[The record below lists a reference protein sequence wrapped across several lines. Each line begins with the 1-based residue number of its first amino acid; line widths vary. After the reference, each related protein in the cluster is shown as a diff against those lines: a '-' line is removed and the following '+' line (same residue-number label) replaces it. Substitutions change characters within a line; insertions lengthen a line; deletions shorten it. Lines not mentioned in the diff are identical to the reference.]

1 MKSYPS
7 SNIRNIAL
15 VGHGNS
21 GKTSITE
28 AMLFKAGAIDRM
40 GKTSEGNTVSDFDPE
55 EIKRVT
61 SINTSLSYLEWNNTK
76 INILDAPGLFDYVAG
91 MHEAIT
97 AADSAVIVASGKSGI
112 SVGAIKA
119 FELATELK
127 KAKMLVISK
136 VDSKSADFYKVLAQA
151 KEILGPSIT
160 PVIVP
165 FKDGDNIGFVNVLTK
180 QAYINKNG
188 VSEKA
193 SIPDSETERINAM
206 FNALCENIAETDEEL
221 MEKYFSGEFFT
232 EIEIIH
238 GLLAGAIKGEITPV
252 IACSALEYAGF
263 DLLLDSICNVLPSP
277 EQAAAL
283 PAVDKDGNAI
293 EVKCDADA
301 PLSAFVFKTVADQF
315 GKLSFVK
322 VTSGKLKANCD
333 IYNATTGATEK
344 IGKIVLMRG
353 KKQEEV
359 TEVDA
364 GDIAALLKIS
374 ANTSDTLCTPNNIV
388 KFDAVKYPAPC
399 YFMAV
404 EAASSGDEGKI
415 SQGIAKLLDEDKTLS
430 FKINSETHEQI
441 LGGLGDQ
448 HLEVTAAKLKGKF
461 GVGIKLVTPQIAYRE
476 TIRKPVTVR
485 GKHKKQSGGH
495 GQYGDV
501 EIKFEP
507 CDSTELVFEEQV
519 FGGSVPKNYFPAVE
533 KGLQDSAK
541 HGVLAGYPVV
551 GLKAT
556 LLDGSYHPV
565 DSSEMAFKMAASIA
579 YKDGM
584 AQASP
589 CILEPIGNLKVTVS
603 DATTGDMMGE
613 LNKRRGRVN
622 GMEPAKKGF
631 TTIDADVP
639 MSEMQDFT
647 MVVRAMTQGMG
658 YFTFDFVRYETIP
671 SNLEAQVIANS
682 AKKEVKE

>member
-1 MKSYPS
+1 MKTYPTN
-7 SNIRNIAL
+7 NIRNIAL
-15 VGHGNS
+15 VGHGNA

-28 AMLFKAGAIDRM
+28 AMLYKAGAIDRM

-61 SINTSLSYLEWNNTK
+61 SINTSLSFLEWNNCK
-76 INILDAPGLFDYVAG
+76 INVLDAPGLFDYEGG
-91 MHEAIT
+91 MHEAVT
-97 AADSAVIVASGKSGI
+97 AADSTVIVASGKSGI

-119 FELATELK
+119 YELATELK
-127 KAKMLVISK
+127 KAKMLIISK
-136 VDSKSADFYKVLAQA
+136 IDSKSADFYKVLNQA

-165 FKDGDNIGFVNVLTK
+165 FKDGDSIGFINVLTK
-180 QAYINKNG
+180 QAYINKDG
-188 VSEKA
+188 TSVKA
-193 SIPDSETERINAM
+193 SIPDSETERINEM

-238 GLLAGAIKGEITPV
+238 GLLAGVISGDITPV
-252 IACSALEYAGF
+252 IACTAAEFAGF
-263 DLLLDSICNVLPSP
+263 DLLLDTICNILPSP
-277 EQAAAL
+277 EQAI
-283 PAVDKDGNAI
+283 PMHAVNKNGADV
-293 EVKCDADA
+293 EVKCDASA

-322 VTSGKLKANCD
+322 VMSGKLTPNAD
-333 IYNATTGATEK
+333 IYNTTTESTEK
-344 IGKIVLMRG
+344 IGKIVFMRG
-353 KKQEEV
+353 KKQEDATEV
-359 TEVDA
+359 TS

-374 ANTSDTLCTPNNIV
+374 ANTSDTLCSPSNVV
-388 KFDAVKYPAPC
+388 KFDAIKYPSPC

-430 FKINSETHEQI
+430 FKLNSETHEQI

-461 GVGIKLVTPQIAYRE
+461 GVGIKLETPQIAYRE
-476 TIRKPVTVR
+476 TIRKPITVR

-584 AQASP
+584 AGASP

-658 YFTFDFVRYETIP
+658 SFTFDFVRYETIP
-671 SNLEAQVIANS
+671 SNLEASVIANS
-682 AKKEVKE
+682 KRNENKE

>member
-1 MKSYPS
+1 MKTYPS
-7 SNIRNIAL
+7 ENIRNIAL

-28 AMLFKAGAIDRM
+28 AMLFKAGAIDRI
-40 GKTSEGNTVSDFDPE
+40 GNTSEGNTVSDFDPE

-61 SINTSLSYLEWNNTK
+61 SINTSLSYLEWNNCK
-76 INILDAPGLFDYVAG
+76 INILDAPGLFDYVGG
-91 MHEAIT
+91 MHEAVT
-97 AADSAVIVASGKSGI
+97 AADTAVIVASGKSGI

-119 FELATELK
+119 YELACELK
-127 KAKMLVISK
+127 KARMLIISK
-136 VDSKSADFYKVLAQA
+136 VESKSADFYKVLAQA

-165 FKDGDNIGFVNVLTK
+165 YKDGESIGFINVLTK
-180 QAYINKNG
+180 QAYITKDG
-188 VSEKA
+188 VSVKA
-193 SIPDSETERINAM
+193 SIPASENDRINEM
-206 FNALCENIAETDEEL
+206 FNALCENIAETNEEL

-232 EIEIIH
+232 EMEIIQ
-238 GLLAGAIKGEITPV
+238 GLLSGVISGDITPV
-252 IACSALEYAGF
+252 IACSANEFAGF
-263 DLLLDSICNVLPSP
+263 DLLLDTICNILPSP
-277 EQAAAL
+277 IQASGINAT
-283 PAVDKDGNAI
+283 DKDGNSI
-293 EVKCDADA
+293 TVKCDANA

-322 VTSGKLKANCD
+322 VITNKLTPNMEV
-333 IYNATTGATEK
+333 YNPNTETTEK
-344 IGKIVLMRG
+344 IGKIVFMRG
-353 KKQEEV
+353 KKQEET
-359 TEVDA
+359 TEVVT

-374 ANTSDTLCTPNNIV
+374 ANTSDTLCTASNVV
-388 KFDAVKYPAPC
+388 KFEPVKYPAPC

-404 EAASSGDEGKI
+404 EAAASGDEGKI

-430 FKINSETHEQI
+430 YKINSETHEQI
-441 LGGLGDQ
+441 IGGLGDQ
-448 HLEVTAAKLKGKF
+448 HLDVTAAKLKGKF
-461 GVGIKLVTPQIAYRE
+461 GVAINLVTPQIAYRE

-507 CDSTELVFEEQV
+507 CDSTELVFAEEV

-533 KGLQDSAK
+533 KGLQESAK
-541 HGVLAGYPVV
+541 QGVLAGYPVV

-579 YKDGM
+579 YKEGI
-584 AQASP
+584 AKASP
-589 CILEPIGNLKVTVS
+589 CLLEPIGNLKVTVS

-658 YFTFDFVRYETIP
+658 SFTFEFARYETIP
-671 SNLEAQVIANS
+671 SHLEAAVIANS
-682 AKKEVKE
+682 SKLGSKE

>member
-1 MKSYPS
+1 MKNYPS
-7 SNIRNIAL
+7 KNIRNIAL
-15 VGHGNS
+15 VGHGNA

-28 AMLFKAGAIDRM
+28 AMLFKAGAIDRI

-61 SINTSLSYLEWNNTK
+61 SINTSLSYLEWNNCK
-76 INILDAPGLFDYVAG
+76 INILDAPGLFDYVG
-91 MHEAIT
+91 GVHEAIT

-119 FELATELK
+119 YDLACELN
-127 KAKMLVISK
+127 KAKMLIISK
-136 VDSKSADFYKVLAQA
+136 VDSKSADFYKVLNQA
-151 KEILGPSIT
+151 KEILGPSVT

-165 FKDGDNIGFVNVLTK
+165 YKDGDSIGFINVLTK
-180 QAYINKNG
+180 QAYITKDG
-188 VSEKA
+188 VSVKA
-193 SIPDSETERINAM
+193 SIPDSENDRINEM

-221 MEKYFSGEFFT
+221 MEKYFSGEYFT
-232 EIEIIH
+232 EMEIIN
-238 GLLAGAIKGEITPV
+238 GLLTGVINGDITPV
-252 IACSALEYAGF
+252 VACSALEFAGF
-263 DLLLDSICNVLPSP
+263 DLLLDTICNILPSP
-277 EQAAAL
+277 MDASPM
-283 PAVDKDGNAI
+283 PATDKDGNATA
-293 EVKCDADA
+293 VKCDEGA

-322 VTSGKLKANCD
+322 VITNKLTPNMEV
-333 IYNATTGATEK
+333 YNPNTDSTEK
-344 IGKIVLMRG
+344 IGKIVFMRG
-353 KKQEEV
+353 KKQEEATEIV
-359 TEVDA
+359 T

-374 ANTSDTLCTPNNIV
+374 ANTSDTLCNASNVV
-388 KFDAVKYPAPC
+388 KFDAIKYPAPC

-404 EAASSGDEGKI
+404 EAATSGDEGKI

-430 FKINSETHEQI
+430 YKINAETHEQI
-441 LGGLGDQ
+441 IGGLGDQ

-461 GVGIKLVTPQIAYRE
+461 GVAIKLVTPQIAYRE

-507 CDSTELVFEEQV
+507 CDSTELVFAEEV

-533 KGLQDSAK
+533 KGLQESAK
-541 HGVLAGYPVV
+541 RGVLAGYPVV

-579 YKDGM
+579 YKEGI
-584 AQASP
+584 AKASP
-589 CILEPIGNLKVTVS
+589 CLLEPIGNLKVTVADS
-603 DATTGDMMGE
+603 TTGDMMGE

-647 MVVRAMTQGMG
+647 MGVRAMTQGMG
-658 YFTFDFVRYETIP
+658 SFTFDFVRYETIP
-671 SNLEAQVIANS
+671 ANLEAAVIAAS
-682 AKKEVKE
+682 TKKEG

>member
-1 MKSYPS
+1 MKSYPAA
-7 SNIRNIAL
+7 NIRNIAL
-15 VGHGNS
+15 LGHGNS

-28 AMLFKAGAIDRM
+28 AMLYKAGAIDRI
-40 GKTSEGNTVSDFDPE
+40 GKTADGNTVSDFDPE

-61 SINTSLSYLEWNNTK
+61 SINTSLSYLEWNNCK
-76 INILDAPGLFDYVAG
+76 INILDAPGLFDYAG
-91 MHEAIT
+91 GVSEAIS
-97 AADSAVIVASGKSGI
+97 AADSAVIVVSGKSGI
-112 SVGAIKA
+112 SVGAVKA
-119 FELATELK
+119 YETATELN

-136 VDSKSADFYKVLAQA
+136 IDSKSADFYKVLDQA
-151 KEILGPSIT
+151 KAILGSAVT

-165 FKDGDNIGFVNVLTK
+165 FKDGDNIGFINVLTK
-180 QAYINKNG
+180 QAYINKDG
-188 VSEKA
+188 VSVKVDFPA
-193 SIPDSETERINAM
+193 SETERVNAM
-206 FNALCENIAETDEEL
+206 FNSLCENIAETDEEL

-238 GLLAGAIKGEITPV
+238 GLLNGAISGDITPV
-252 IACSALEYAGF
+252 IACSSLEYAGF

-277 EQAAAL
+277 ADASAL
-283 PAVDKDGNAI
+283 HAVDKNGNDLQI
-293 EVKCDADA
+293 KFDETK

-322 VTSGKLKANCD
+322 VITGKLASNMD
-333 IYNATTGATEK
+333 VYNASTGSVEK
-344 IGKIVLMRG
+344 IGKIVLLRG

-359 TEVDA
+359 NEAVA

-374 ANTSDTLCTPNNIV
+374 ANTSDTLCAPSNIV
-388 KFDAVKYPAPC
+388 KYDAIQYPAPC

-404 EAASSGDEGKI
+404 KASSSGDEGKI
-415 SQGIAKLLDEDKTLS
+415 SQGISKLLDEDKTLS
-430 FKINSETHEQI
+430 FTINSETHEQI
-441 LGGLGDQ
+441 IGGLGDQ

-461 GVGIKLVTPQIAYRE
+461 GVGITLASPQIAYRE

-507 CDSTELVFEEQV
+507 ADSTELIFEEKV

-541 HGVLAGYPVV
+541 HGILAGYPVV

-579 YKDGM
+579 YKEGM
-584 AQASP
+584 AGASP

-603 DATTGDMMGE
+603 DSSTGDMMGE
-613 LNKRRGRVN
+613 LNKRRGRVI
-622 GMEPAKKGF
+622 GMEPAKKGY
-631 TTIDADVP
+631 TTIEADVP

-647 MVVRAMTQGMG
+647 MTVRAMTQGMG
-658 YFTFDFVRYETIP
+658 SFTLEFARYEIIP
-671 SNLEAQVIANS
+671 SNLEAAVISNAPKRES
-682 AKKEVKE
+682 KE